1 MNFKKII
8 IYQQDILFNILNEI
22 KENFDF
28 DIIKANKET
37 FDEYKNNEK
46 EEFLLI
52 TKIQKT
58 IYKNQRIYFIILGP
72 T

>member
-46 EEFLLI
+46 
-52 TKIQKT
+52 
-58 IYKNQRIYFIILGP
+58 
-72 T
+72 